1 MINYYHVKTREDY
14 DALMVELEAKG
25 LMWDAGEL
33 PTEHDAWS
41 TYGVKTVVRV
51 GDTLTFSYYRYYL
64 KVRGADIETY
74 VAKPNT
80 YRKFGFDVG
89 KCGDVEVY
97 SKDKVAYLT
106 VETNGMAIRFEVNNF
121 VSGVTDVLIG
131 KVIRDHYGEPEI
143 PTSIKILQY
152 VNENS
157 YPSVREIAEGVG
169 LRSSNSVHG
178 HLLRLRDRGFI
189 KFDSQK
195 PRTWEIT
202 PEGRKEIDSYVST
215 PCAEA

>member
-1 MINYYHVKTREDY
+1 MDRYFHVKSREDY
-14 DALMVELEAKG
+14 NALMVELEAKG
-25 LMWDAGEL
+25 LRWSMRRY
-33 PTEHDAWS
+33 PTKFDAW
-41 TYGVKTVVRV
+41 TRYGINTVIHVR
-51 GDTLTFSYYRYYL
+51 DHLTFCNYRYY
-64 KVRGADIETY
+64 KARGVTIETY
-74 VAKPNT
+74 EAKPA
-80 YRKFGFDVG
+80 YRKFGFDVLRYE
-89 KCGDVEVY
+89 DVEVY
-97 SKDKVAYLT
+97 SKDKVDYLT
-106 VETNGMAIRFEVNNF
+106 VETKDMAIRFEVNNF

-195 PRTWEIT
+195 PRTWEVT

-215 PCAEA
+215 PYATT

>member
-1 MINYYHVKTREDY
+1 MDKFYMVKTREDY

-25 LMWDAGEL
+25 LRWSMGQY
-33 PTEHDAWS
+33 PTKFDAWS

-51 GDTLTFSYYRYYL
+51 GDTLTFSYYLYYL

-74 VAKPNT
+74 KANT

-121 VSGVTDVLIG
+121 VSGVTDVLID
-131 KVIRDHYGEPEI
+131 KVIRDHHYDEPEI

-215 PCAEA
+215 AYTEA